1 MTIQTEQLRKNIDSE
16 INILREISDLFARA
30 ENSTAEEKRIIL
42 KTIESLG
49 ESMKTINRA
58 IPKILENIVI
68 EEKKT
73 SAVEKPLEE
82 IKQKGIARG
91 IVLKPEDKERF
102 LTELNISEELIKK
115 IKKKKIEQKGEY
127 EEFQKARG
135 YLRFANKL
143 FLETAT
149 NMIKKGYFADLHS
162 DLRKSNLNILLEGYV
177 AMMLLTSTLALILGI
192 ILFVFF
198 MLFDFN
204 FGLPIITIYSGGY
217 LERFAK
223 IIWLPLIMPLAT
235 FIALYIYPS
244 TEAKSIEKNINEE
257 LPFAVVHMSSISGS
271 GIAPVEIFK
280 IIGTSNEYPYMK
292 REIRKVLNQINI
304 YGYDLV
310 TALNNVSKSTPSAKL
325 SALFTGLSTTI
336 NTGGNLSDFFQ
347 KRAETLLLEYKLDK
361 EKFIKLAE
369 TFMDIYISV
378 VIAAP
383 MIMMLLLIM
392 ISVSGLQTGFS
403 PYQLTFIT
411 IAGVAFVNIIFLGF
425 LQTKKGGI

>member
-1 MTIQTEQLRKNIDSE
+1 MTVQTEQLRKNIEGE
-16 INILREISDLFARA
+16 INILREISELFAKA
-30 ENSTAEEKRIIL
+30 ENSTEEEKRMLIM
-42 KTIESLG
+42 TIESLVK
-49 ESMKTINRA
+49 SMKTINRA

-68 EEKKT
+68 EENKAKT
-73 SAVEKPLEE
+73 AGKQLEE
-82 IKQKGIARG
+82 IKEEGIAQG

-115 IKKKKIEQKGEY
+115 FRKKRIEKGEKY

-135 YLRFANKL
+135 YLKFANRL
-143 FLETAT
+143 FLGRAT
-149 NMIKKGYFADLHS
+149 NMIKKGYFADLHN
-162 DLRKSNLNILLEGYV
+162 DLKKSNMNILIEGYV
-177 AMMLLTSTLALILGI
+177 AMMLLTSIIALIFGI
-192 ILFVFF
+192 VLFVFF

-204 FGLPIITIYSGGY
+204 LGLPAITAYKGDY
-217 LERFAK
+217 LARFSK
-223 IIWLPLIMPLAT
+223 VIWLPLIMPLAT

-257 LPFAVVHMSSISGS
+257 LPFAVVHMSAISGS
-271 GIAPVEIFK
+271 GIAPIEIFK
-280 IIGTSNEYPYMK
+280 IIGASEDYPYLR
-292 REIRKVLNQINI
+292 RELRKVLNQINI

-325 SALFTGLSTTI
+325 SALFAGLSTTI

-411 IAGVAFVNIIFLGF
+411 IAGVVFVNVIFLGF
-425 LQTKKGGI
+425 LQTKKGAI